1 MGFQEND
8 YKQVAKQG
16 FEHKF
21 ESIYKDNFDKIPE
34 KFSPPIKSVLIKFF
48 NEKIRWVSKQ

>member
-34 KFSPPIKSVLIKFF
+34 KFSPPIKSVLIKFC
-48 NEKIRWVSKQ
+48 NEKIR